1 MEKSVL
7 IVEDDKDISGLI
19 EIHLRDMGLETM
31 AIDHGGDALEVALK
45 MRFDIILLDVMLPGK
60 DGLEICRTLRSSGV
74 KTPILMLTAR
84 SEEFDKVL
92 GLEMGADDYLTKPFS
107 VRELTARVKAMLRR
121 VELMS
126 TPEKE
131 TDSEILYF
139 NELVVDKNK
148 RKVMLYNE
156 RVDLTP
162 KEFDLLAL
170 MATNPG
176 TSYSRE
182 RLLKLIW
189 GYEFEG
195 YEHTVNSHI
204 NRLRVKIEKDLSKP
218 KYILTTWG
226 IGYRFNDDLNDEEN
240 VKH

>member
-19 EIHLRDMGLETM
+19 EIHLKDMGCETM
-31 AIDHGGDALEVALK
+31 VIDHGGDALEVALK
-45 MRFDIILLDVMLPGK
+45 MKFDIILLDVMLPGK
-60 DGLEICRTLRSSGV
+60 DGLEICRSLRAAGI

-84 SEEFDKVL
+84 SEEIDKVL

-107 VRELTARVKAMLRR
+107 VRELTARVKAILRR
-121 VELMS
+121 VELFNA
-126 TPEKE
+126 PEKE
-131 TDSEILYF
+131 VESEVLNF
-139 NELVVDKNK
+139 QELIIDKSK
-148 RKVMLYNE
+148 RKVMLDNE
-156 RVDLTP
+156 RIDLTP
-162 KEFDLLAL
+162 KEVDLLSL
-170 MATNPG
+170 MASNPG

-189 GYEFEG
+189 GYEFDG

-218 KYILTTWG
+218 RYILTTWG
-226 IGYRFNDDLNDEEN
+226 IGYRFNDDLNEEEN
-240 VKH
+240 V

>member
-19 EIHLRDMGLETM
+19 EIHLKDMGCETM
-31 AIDHGGDALEVALK
+31 VIDHGGDALEVALK
-45 MRFDIILLDVMLPGK
+45 MKFDIILLDVMLPGK
-60 DGLEICRTLRSSGV
+60 DGLEICRSLRAAGI

-84 SEEFDKVL
+84 SEEIDKVL

-107 VRELTARVKAMLRR
+107 VRELTARVKAILRR
-121 VELMS
+121 VELFNA
-126 TPEKE
+126 PEKE
-131 TDSEILYF
+131 VESEVLNF
-139 NELVVDKNK
+139 QELIIDKSK
-148 RKVMLYNE
+148 RKVMLDNE
-156 RVDLTP
+156 HIDLSP
-162 KEFDLLAL
+162 KEFALLSL
-170 MATNPG
+170 MASNPG

-189 GYEFEG
+189 GYEFDG

-218 KYILTTWG
+218 RYILTTWG
-226 IGYRFNDDLNDEEN
+226 IGYRFNDDLNEEEN
-240 VKH
+240 V